1 LEEDRTREFAP
12 WLSIPT
18 GFWEFGRELLQS
30 DHGAVDLL
38 VAFGMVS
45 SIHWDDPSAE
55 PALPT
60 KDGNLMHMKLLVSYT
75 AALNSN
81 PLFKKNKLVTEPI
94 DSVAK
99 KFRPSDTGVESLA
112 LLASGHLWL

>member
-1 LEEDRTREFAP
+1 
-12 WLSIPT
+12 
-18 GFWEFGRELLQS
+18 
-30 DHGAVDLL
+30 
-38 VAFGMVS
+38 
-45 SIHWDDPSAE
+45 
-55 PALPT
+55 
-60 KDGNLMHMKLLVSYT
+60 MKLLVSYT